1 MELVDWNRQLE
12 QDAERLKSE
21 ANRQQLR
28 MVWDTPPFC
37 DFCTVGS
44 GAWCINSCGVALL

>member
-28 MVWDTPPFC
+28 MVWATLLSVTF
-37 DFCTVGS
+37 
-44 GAWCINSCGVALL
+44 ALFV

>member
-28 MVWDTPPFC
+28 MVWDTLLSVTF
-37 DFCTVGS
+37 
-44 GAWCINSCGVALL
+44 ALFV